1 MTTDKLTK
9 MKQMMANNP
18 PPEPFYLEVEQKSD
32 NGVTIYKPLVVR
44 FAFESKFDDIK
55 WTIYGDFDAQGN
67 SNRYWK
73 FDGVDGA
80 EKIHQWA
87 EAEVQLMERI
97 EKGKVFY
104 ECLSIKWE
112 DDEEAD
118 NPVVGI
124 AKKVC
129 QEVAQE
135 YIDEQEKKKAT
146 VKPAG
151 GIGKDDQVPAVWML
165 PREYHEQANEKQ
177 RKSIEMQVAVKAYTE
192 FCSTDYAT
200 DEDRTILRNIL
211 EKMIGSELW
220 IIPTT
225 ETSDETKNETK

>member
-1 MTTDKLTK
+1 MTTEKLTK

-32 NGVTIYKPLVVR
+32 DGTIVYKPLMVR

-55 WTIYGDFDAQGN
+55 WTLYGDFDEQGN

-73 FDGVDGA
+73 FDGVSGA
-80 EKIHQWA
+80 ERIKQWA
-87 EAEVQLMERI
+87 EAEVQLMEQTV
-97 EKGKVFY
+97 KGKTYY
-104 ECLSIKWE
+104 ECISIKWE
-112 DDEEAD
+112 DDEEVD
-118 NPVVGI
+118 NAVVGI
-124 AKKVC
+124 AKKVG

-135 YIDEQEKKKAT
+135 YIDEQEEKKAT

-192 FCSTDYAT
+192 FCSTDYASE
-200 DEDRTILRNIL
+200 EDRTILKNIL

-220 IIPTT
+220 QLPQ
-225 ETSDETKNETK
+225 EDSDETKNETK

>member
-1 MTTDKLTK
+1 MRQSLGTTLNTLLKPDIF
-9 MKQMMANNP
+9 
-18 PPEPFYLEVEQKSD
+18 EPASD
-32 NGVTIYKPLVVR
+32 P
-44 FAFESKFDDIK
+44 FA
-55 WTIYGDFDAQGN
+55 
-67 SNRYWK
+67 
-73 FDGVDGA
+73 
-80 EKIHQWA
+80 
-87 EAEVQLMERI
+87 
-97 EKGKVFY
+97 
-104 ECLSIKWE
+104 
-112 DDEEAD
+112 
-118 NPVVGI
+118 P
-124 AKKVC
+124 
-129 QEVAQE
+129 
-135 YIDEQEKKKAT
+135 
-146 VKPAG
+146 